1 MTGVRYITQL
11 YFSSNLA
18 GIMVIKNE
26 QSCYPVY
33 FYSGIESNKH
43 ALSIL
48 SKLIN
53 YAEVQF
59 SVKPFLYIVRH
70 VRNN

>member
-1 MTGVRYITQL
+1 MTGVRDITQL
-11 YFSSNLA
+11 CFSSNLA

-33 FYSGIESNKH
+33 SYSGIESNKH

-53 YAEVQF
+53 YAEAQF